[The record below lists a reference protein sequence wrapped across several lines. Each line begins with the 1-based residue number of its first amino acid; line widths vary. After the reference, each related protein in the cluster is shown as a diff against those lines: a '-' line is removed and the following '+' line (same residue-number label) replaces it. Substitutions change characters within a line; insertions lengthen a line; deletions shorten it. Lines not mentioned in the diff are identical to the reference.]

1 MYYYQRT
8 LNDKYYPLKI
18 NIKYLKKS
26 FDDIQPSN
34 TTILNLNNS
43 IEDILL
49 NMKKKTKIQHK
60 AQHKKKSEYNNR

>member
-43 IEDILL
+43 LEDILL
-49 NMKKKTKIQHK
+49 NMKKKQDTT
-60 AQHKKKSEYNNR
+60 